1 MTDPLTPVLSANWD
15 EERSWKL
22 LNYERQ
28 GGYTGLRKPDTLQR
42 CLTGARALVSPTIGE
57 ASEHSLSL

>member
-15 EERSWKL
+15 DERSWKL

-28 GGYTGLRKPDTLQR
+28 GGYAGLRKA
-42 CLTGARALVSPTIGE
+42 CLLYTSDAADE
-57 ASEHSLSL
+57 